1 MAGEICLQ
9 WARSVDM
16 YRQDCI
22 VYIALWYDI
31 SFDITPFQ
39 MIRGGQNKLI
49 NMDKEKRI
57 LYNGKRKIGDRRL
70 A

>member
-16 YRQDCI
+16 YRQDYI
-22 VYIALWYDI
+22 VYIGLWYDI
-31 SFDITPFQ
+31 SFDITSFQ

-57 LYNGKRKIGDRRL
+57 LWYGKRKIGNRRL

>member
-16 YRQDCI
+16 YRQDYI
-22 VYIALWYDI
+22 VYIGLWYDI
-31 SFDITPFQ
+31 SFDITSFQ

>member
-22 VYIALWYDI
+22 VYIA
-31 SFDITPFQ
+31 FDITSFQ

>member
-31 SFDITPFQ
+31 SFDITSF
-39 MIRGGQNKLI
+39 
-49 NMDKEKRI
+49 
-57 LYNGKRKIGDRRL
+57 
-70 A
+70 